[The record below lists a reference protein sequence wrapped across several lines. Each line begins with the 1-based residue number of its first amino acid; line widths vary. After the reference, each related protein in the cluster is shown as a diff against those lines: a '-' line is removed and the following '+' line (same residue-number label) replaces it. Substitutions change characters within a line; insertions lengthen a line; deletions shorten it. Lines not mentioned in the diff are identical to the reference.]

1 VATPTEEE
9 QKMEADAA
17 DTRKNSPP
25 VVSWDAS
32 SLVLGGGAF
41 RLGLEAGEAR
51 ECEVVLC
58 AGPNGTGKSSAIK
71 LLAGLLKAES
81 KSKEDPNDQSD
92 DATFTKQPIT
102 VSYKPQMLAPKYKG
116 TVRQLFNDKISGALG
131 NFQFQSDVL
140 RPMCMEE
147 LMDQAVLEL
156 SGGQLQRV
164 AIVLTLGKPAQVYL
178 LDEPSSYLDSSQR
191 LIVARVIKR
200 FVMHARKTAFIID
213 HDLLMS
219 TYLADRVM
227 VFSGQPGVAC
237 SASAPQPLVTGMN
250 AFLRNLGVTFRRDP
264 TNHRPRINKLHSVKD
279 REQKAAGTYFYVGDE
294 SGSSSFSS
302 HA

>member
-1 VATPTEEE
+1 
-9 QKMEADAA
+9 
-17 DTRKNSPP
+17 
-25 VVSWDAS
+25 
-32 SLVLGGGAF
+32 
-41 RLGLEAGEAR
+41 
-51 ECEVVLC
+51 
-58 AGPNGTGKSSAIK
+58 
-71 LLAGLLKAES
+71 
-81 KSKEDPNDQSD
+81 
-92 DATFTKQPIT
+92 
-102 VSYKPQMLAPKYKG
+102 
-116 TVRQLFNDKISGALG
+116 
-131 NFQFQSDVL
+131 
-140 RPMCMEE
+140 
-147 LMDQAVLEL
+147 
-156 SGGQLQRV
+156 
-164 AIVLTLGKPAQVYL
+164 LTLGKPAQVYL